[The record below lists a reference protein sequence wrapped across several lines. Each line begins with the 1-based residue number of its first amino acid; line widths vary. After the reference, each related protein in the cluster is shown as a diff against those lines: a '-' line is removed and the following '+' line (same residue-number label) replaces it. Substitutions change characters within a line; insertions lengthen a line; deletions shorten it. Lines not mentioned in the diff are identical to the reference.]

1 MDDYIQS
8 LCEELRSQ
16 GCAVVCFIPGELR
29 GVDPTL
35 VEDRLV
41 EYGWDTIDFHTTD
54 TFDDRP

>member
-1 MDDYIQS
+1 MDDCIQS
-8 LCEELRSQ
+8 LCEELRAL
-16 GCAVVCFIPGELR
+16 GCAVVCFIPEELR

-54 TFDDRP
+54 KLDDRS